1 MKIRRL
7 FSVIWRINAVLIL
20 CAGALVTLLMA
31 FLATQTFS
39 DLTRKRRVA
48 DVAHK
53 NLDEIKVAVEQLGSF
68 ESIPGSAWL
77 RAPLLVRETFA
88 FSSGSKEAVSER
100 NYLYFDAV
108 TRATHW
114 LRPDNSGILLRSFA
128 LSRESGDGKTGDAIA
143 HVHVSVESDTNGD
156 SRLSGNDAKRVALS
170 SPEGRDLRA
179 LADDVDEV
187 KDIRLLPSGNV
198 LLLYAKGDALFS
210 VEVDPHAV
218 TAAVVA
224 HEVAITPLPPR

>member
-1 MKIRRL
+1 M
-7 FSVIWRINAVLIL
+7 LIL

-31 FLATQTFS
+31 FVAVQTFN
-39 DLTRKRRVA
+39 DLSRKRRVA
-48 DVAHK
+48 DVAHQ
-53 NLDEIKVAVEQLGSF
+53 NPDEIKISVEQLGSF

-88 FSSGSKEAVSER
+88 FSSSSKEAVSER
-100 NYLYFDAV
+100 NYLYFDAA

-114 LRPDNSGILLRSFA
+114 LRPNNSGILLRSFA
-128 LSRESGDGKTGDAIA
+128 LSRGNGDGKTAEAITY
-143 HVHVSVESDTNGD
+143 VHVSVESDTNGD
-156 SRLSGNDAKRVALS
+156 SRLSGNDAKRVSLS
-170 SPEGRDLRA
+170 SLDGRDLRV
-179 LADDVDEV
+179 LADDVDEM

-198 LLLYAKGDALFS
+198 LLLYVKGDALFS

-224 HEVAITPLPPR
+224 HEVAIMPLQ